1 MEKCIK
7 TKINEQV
14 IINKP
19 IKEFYIKS
27 KEDIIDHVTDVFIY
41 TKYKIYSIPL
51 YYYIPELY
59 FGKYNEENELKM
71 KNKIITYKISLKNTY
86 YIYAIK
92 IYQSKK
98 EIKDNEILIEYDE
111 EKLGEFNDNESIKR
125 DGINFTLLEELEDD
139 CDIVLNNKSRYIDV
153 YNWFNGLN
161 INDYR
166 EDILNIAKK
175 CNNENMT
182 REAILIENLLDDAK
196 IINESHQ
203 EIQLEETDITNTS
216 MINIIEEYE
225 HA

>member
-59 FGKYNEENELKM
+59 FGIYNEENELKM

-111 EKLGEFNDNESIKR
+111 EKLGEFNENESIKR

-139 CDIVLNNKSRYIDV
+139 CDIVLNNKLIKLNETKIKKVYEGVNVIDRKC
-153 YNWFNGLN
+153 YMYKIG
-161 INDYR
+161 INDEIKHEYMNM
-166 EDILNIAKK
+166 IYKK
-175 CNNENMT
+175 
-182 REAILIENLLDDAK
+182 
-196 IINESHQ
+196 
-203 EIQLEETDITNTS
+203 IQLVAIGMYDIKVS
-216 MINIIEEYE
+216 MSWNELDVVYC
-225 HA
+225 